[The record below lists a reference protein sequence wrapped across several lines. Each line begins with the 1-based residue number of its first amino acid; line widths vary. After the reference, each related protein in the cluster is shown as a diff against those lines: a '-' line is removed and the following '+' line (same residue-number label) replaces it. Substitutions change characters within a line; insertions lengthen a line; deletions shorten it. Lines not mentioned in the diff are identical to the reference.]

1 MATDSASTSPRPRPP
16 PRRESRRS
24 PSEERVHSRGGGQD
38 LEEDD
43 HRRERRRQRH
53 SRSPDERRSKHSRRH
68 RDESRDGERS
78 HRRRNDNTNNASR
91 RKRSLS
97 RSRDERNRSRSASR
111 ERHDKRRPHRDH
123 SGSPTRPHRRDRK
136 SERSVSPRSSRRSGR
151 GGRSRSR
158 SRSPRRRKPSASPS
172 PPPRSKRSSKPL
184 PSQEAAYNGSDSGPV
199 DKPVEKQKPNFK
211 QTGLLARETNTVAGT
226 NVVLKYNEPSDARK
240 PPPRDDWR
248 LFIFKGKDLLHT
260 LELGSRSCWLIGR
273 EPAVADLLVEH
284 PSTSKQHA
292 VLQFRYTTRTNEF
305 GDKSS
310 KVRPYLIDLESSN
323 GTFLNGKKVEAT
335 RFVEVMAQDMIKF
348 GQSERE
354 YVLMLAPA

>member
-1 MATDSASTSPRPRPP
+1 MATDSASTSPPPRPP
-16 PRRESRRS
+16 PRRERRRS
-24 PSEERVHSRGGGQD
+24 PSEDRVHGRGWARD
-38 LEEDD
+38 LDGDD
-43 HRRERRRQRH
+43 HGRERRRKRY
-53 SRSPDERRSKHSRRH
+53 SRSPEDRRSKHSRRH
-68 RDESRDGERS
+68 HRDDSRDGRDEERRRRRKRDESRED
-78 HRRRNDNTNNASR
+78 SR

-111 ERHDKRRPHRDH
+111 ERHDKRRRHRDH
-123 SGSPTRPHRRDRK
+123 SGSPTR
-136 SERSVSPRSSRRSGR
+136 
-151 GGRSRSR
+151 
-158 SRSPRRRKPSASPS
+158 ASPA
-172 PPPRSKRSSKPL
+172 PRSKRSTKPL
-184 PSQEAAYNGSDSGPV
+184 PSQEDAYTGSGSGPV
-199 DKPVEKQKPNFK
+199 DKPVEKEKPNFN

-226 NVVLKYNEPSDARK
+226 NVVLKYNEPPDARK
-240 PPPRDDWR
+240 PPPHDDWR
-248 LFIFKGKDLLHT
+248 LYIFKGKDLLHT

-305 GDKSS
+305 GDKKS

-354 YVLMLAPA
+354 YIMMLAPA

>member
-1 MATDSASTSPRPRPP
+1 MATDSASTSPPPRPP

-24 PSEERVHSRGGGQD
+24 PSEERVHSRGGGRD

-78 HRRRNDNTNNASR
+78 HRRRNDNANNASR

-111 ERHDKRRPHRDH
+111 ERHDKRRRHRDR
-123 SGSPTRPHRRDRK
+123 SGTPTRPHRRDRK

-158 SRSPRRRKPSASPS
+158 SRSPRRRKPSAT
-172 PPPRSKRSSKPL
+172 
-184 PSQEAAYNGSDSGPV
+184 AYNGSDSGPV
-199 DKPVEKQKPNFK
+199 DKPVEKQKPNFN

>member
-1 MATDSASTSPRPRPP
+1 DSRDGRD
-16 PRRESRRS
+16 E
-24 PSEERVHSRGGGQD
+24 
-38 LEEDD
+38 
-43 HRRERRRQRH
+43 ERRR
-53 SRSPDERRSKHSRRH
+53 RRK
-68 RDESRDGERS
+68 RDESRED
-78 HRRRNDNTNNASR
+78 SR

-111 ERHDKRRPHRDH
+111 ERHDKRRRHRDR
-123 SGSPTRPHRRDRK
+123 SGSPTRPHRKDRK
-136 SERSVSPRSSRRSGR
+136 SERSVSPRSSRRGGR
-151 GGRSRSR
+151 GRSRSR
-158 SRSPRRRKPSASPS
+158 SPKRRKPSTSASPA
-172 PPPRSKRSSKPL
+172 PRSKRSTKPL
-184 PSQEAAYNGSDSGPV
+184 PSQEDAYTGSGSGSV
-199 DKPVEKQKPNFK
+199 DKPVEKEKPNFN

-226 NVVLKYNEPSDARK
+226 NVVLKYNEPPDARK

-248 LFIFKGKDLLHT
+248 LYIFKGKDLLHT

-305 GDKSS
+305 GDKKS

-354 YVLMLAPA
+354 YIMM